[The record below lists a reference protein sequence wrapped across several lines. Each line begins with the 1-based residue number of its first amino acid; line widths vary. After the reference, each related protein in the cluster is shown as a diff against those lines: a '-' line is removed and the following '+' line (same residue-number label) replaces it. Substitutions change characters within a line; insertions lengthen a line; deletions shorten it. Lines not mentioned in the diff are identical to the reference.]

1 MGEKEGVSE
10 RERERETMGK
20 GEISRQRDKG
30 EERGS
35 KGEGR

>member
-1 MGEKEGVSE
+1 MGEKEGVS
-10 RERERETMGK
+10 ERERETMGK